1 MNKVTKK
8 RIVISCVVIALIL
21 SFILHIIFF
30 SSQWKLSFYS
40 VMHLPTYRKRVRLL
54 CKTDYQDLLAACREV
69 MKREDLVHGTRYEP
83 SRLQLPEVIRKLD
96 PSAISKCDN
105 YLFIYIRGFMDR
117 FGVYAYPQDF
127 EEPYKGFK
135 YGGLELIPGLWF
147 YDEGLVYK
155 PGSDSVDPNSEYVK
169 WIKNF
174 IQKGK
179 KRQVNINMENLNN
192 SDNESVEKAVQ

>member
-1 MNKVTKK
+1 MNNKVTKK
-8 RIVISCVVIALIL
+8 RIVIACVVIALIL
-21 SFILHIIFF
+21 SFIIHMIIF

-40 VMHLPTYRKRVRLL
+40 FMHLPTYRKRVRLL
-54 CKTDYQDLLAACREV
+54 CKTDYHALLAACREV
-69 MKREDLVHGTRYEP
+69 MQREDLVPGVRYEP
-83 SRLQLPEVIRKLD
+83 SWLQLHEVIRKLD

-135 YGGLELIPGLWF
+135 YDGLELIPGLWF
-147 YDEGLVYK
+147 YDEGLVPK
-155 PGSDSVDPNSEYVK
+155 PGSDSVDPNSEHVK

-179 KRQVNINMENLNN
+179 KRQANINTENL
-192 SDNESVEKAVQ
+192 KQ